1 MPLSTKE
8 IAEYIATKVKWSK
21 NPDQH
26 FTSLEMITTGREEL
40 VDELRKLMPSLVV
53 DSGGEKFTVHANFEE
68 LAEFQDVTIPDMNR
82 QQRFKYSRE
91 ARNRRDPHHRE

>member
-21 NPDQH
+21 SIDQH
-26 FTSLEMITTGREEL
+26 FTSLEMIKTGREEL
-40 VDELRKLMPSLVV
+40 VEELRKLMPSLVAKP
-53 DSGGEKFTVHANFEE
+53 GGDEFTVHANFEE
-68 LAEFQDVTIPDMNR
+68 LAQFQDVTIPDMNAK
-82 QQRFKYSRE
+82 QRIKYSRE